1 MKRTSVVFA
10 LAILSLATL
19 MPLILNTQTVNAQ
32 TNYTITNIDHT
43 IEVLHSGHTIISDTI
58 QISGQLPN
66 TIQIGFPTKYAAYVL
81 KGTAYDSN
89 LQNLPMVL
97 SMQSQGTSGFYGATI
112 TLPSGTPQTF
122 TVVFILSN
130 NLLTSTM
137 SGFTFDF
144 PAYPT
149 LTTTVSQVNVTLD
162 LPVGSSS
169 VKIQKPDGAVNGT
182 NYTTN
187 NLAALSYSTANA
199 SFTSVSGYIQ
209 KVSIPTLSR
218 QININPSGELTC
230 TDTYKLVN
238 NAASGISSF
247 KLNLSFDATNIAG
260 KDQLGRALKVEVQ
273 DGNTA
278 RAVNVSLTTSINSG
292 ESGVINL
299 EYNLPSVSP
308 ESGQFALNLDLFPF
322 FDYYVDAA
330 AITIVPPEGA
340 QIVNPQI
347 TSIESSTSLTRNAFQ
362 ETLTINKEGVTYI
375 DSIIPSQGIA
385 SMTYTYSPLWI
396 SFRPSTWMWAIAI
409 VGSVMVAVYKR
420 PKTKTPT
427 KTSPTPIPTA
437 KPAASKA
444 ETTLSREQIKT
455 FADTYEEKNRVKTE
469 IASLDARAQ
478 RGRLPRQKYKAKRKK
493 LELRLSSLNQTITN
507 IGALMRNAGGN
518 YADLNR
524 QLENAEAEL
533 TEIEQSLKAIQ
544 TRQEIGELSLEDYRK
559 QLEELER
566 RKTKVEGTISGL
578 LLRLR

>member
-19 MPLILNTQTVNAQ
+19 LPLILNTQTVNAQ
-32 TNYTITNIDHT
+32 TNYTITNIDHK

-66 TIQIGFPTKYAAYVL
+66 TIQVGFPTKYAAYVL

-89 LQNLPMVL
+89 LQDLPMVL
-97 SMQSQGTSGFYGATI
+97 SMQSQGGSGFYGASV

-130 NLLTSTM
+130 NLLTSTAT
-137 SGFTFDF
+137 GFSFDY

-149 LTTTVSQVNVTLD
+149 LTTAASQVNVTLD

-187 NLAALSYSTANA
+187 NLAALSYSTATA
-199 SFTSVSGYIQ
+199 SFTSVYGYIQ
-209 KVSIPTLSR
+209 TVNIPTLSR
-218 QININPSGELTC
+218 QINISPSGELTC

-238 NAASGISSF
+238 NAGGSLSSF
-247 KLNLSFDATNIAG
+247 KLNLSFDATNIVG

-292 ESGVINL
+292 ESGVITL
-299 EYNLPSVSP
+299 EYNLPSVSS

-322 FDYYVDAA
+322 FDYYVDTAT
-330 AITIVPPEGA
+330 ITIVPPEGA

-375 DSIIPSQGIA
+375 DSIVPSQGIA

-396 SFRPSTWMWAIAI
+396 SFRPSTWVWAIAI
-409 VGSVMVAVYKR
+409 VGSVLVAVYKR

-427 KTSPTPIPTA
+427 KTASTPIITA
-437 KPAASKA
+437 KPAAPKA

-455 FADTYEEKNRVKTE
+455 FADVYEEKLRIKTE

-478 RGRLPRQKYKAKRKK
+478 KGRLPRQKYKAKRKR
-493 LELRLSSLNQTITN
+493 LELRLSSLNQTITS
-507 IGALMRNAGGN
+507 IGELMRNAGGN
-518 YADLNR
+518 YADLTR
-524 QLENAEAEL
+524 QLESAETEL
-533 TEIEQSLKAIQ
+533 SEIEQSLKAIQ

-559 QLEELER
+559 QLEDLER

-578 LLRLR
+578 LIRIR